1 MDMPNIIN
9 GSQLVLSEEAFDDVR
24 NVIDELATKTRAKL
38 VVFCESN
45 GYPITSKGNIH
56 GVELAGLSSL
66 AANNFSAT
74 SKMAT
79 MLGERDSFK
88 YLYHEGDDS
97 NIYVSNVGYNF
108 VLLVVFDKDTAL
120 GMVRI
125 FTKKAIEKLS
135 EVLQNVK
142 NDEEESTRF
151 FDLEFKSLLTDE
163 LNRSLKL

>member
-1 MDMPNIIN
+1 MPNIIN
-9 GSQLVLSEEAFDDVR
+9 SSQLVLSEDAFDKVR
-24 NVIDELATKTRAKL
+24 SVIDELANKTRSQL

-45 GYPITSKGNIH
+45 GYPITSKGNLQ
-56 GVELAGLSSL
+56 GVELAGLASL

-74 SKMAT
+74 SKIAA
-79 MLGERDSFK
+79 MLGEGDAFK
-88 YLYHEGDDS
+88 YLYHEGDDL

-108 VLLVVFDKDTAL
+108 VLLVVFDKEIAL

-125 FTKKAIEKLS
+125 FTKKAIDNLS
-135 EVLQNVK
+135 EILRNVN

-151 FDLEFKSLLTDE
+151 FDLEFKTLLTDE